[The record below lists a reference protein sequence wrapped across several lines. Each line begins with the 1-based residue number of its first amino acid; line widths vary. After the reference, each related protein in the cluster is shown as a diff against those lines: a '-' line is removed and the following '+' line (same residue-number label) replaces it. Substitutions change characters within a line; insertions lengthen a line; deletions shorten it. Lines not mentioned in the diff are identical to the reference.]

1 MKIGLPGA
9 GSSVDRIVSQAQRAE
24 ADGFCALWYTSGT
37 LNDPLIAMA
46 LAGRA
51 TEHIELG
58 TAIANTYACHPVL
71 LASRAAAAVE
81 AIGAP
86 GRFTLGVGPSHQPFV
101 EGMLGHTYDHPGRHT
116 EEYLEVL
123 APLLRG
129 EAVQFTGQEL
139 PLPVNASPP
148 ALLDGQPVPLLVA
161 ALGPRLLRLA
171 GRHADGTIPWMAN
184 ARAIETHIAPIIT
197 KAAADAGR
205 PKPRIVAGLPV
216 AVHDD
221 EVEARSVAQVQFG
234 MYGQLDNYARIFD
247 RGGVAGPAEAAIVGD
262 EASVTQQVQELFDA
276 GATEVWLAAFPV
288 GDDRAASRARTRQLL
303 VELANS

>member
-9 GSSVDRIVSQAQRAE
+9 GSSVEKIVSQAQRAE

-71 LASRAAAAVE
+71 LAARAAAAVE

-86 GRFTLGVGPSHQPFV
+86 GRFTLGVGPSHLPFV

-129 EAVQFTGQEL
+129 EAVQFTGDEL

-184 ARAIETHIAPIIT
+184 ASAIETHLAPIIT

-205 PKPRIVAGLPV
+205 SAPRIVAGLPV

-221 EVEARSVAQVQFG
+221 EVEARSAAQVQFG
-234 MYGQLDNYARIFD
+234 MYGKLDNYQRIFD
-247 RGGVAGPAEAAIVGD
+247 RGGIAGPAEAAIVGD

-276 GATEVWLAAFPV
+276 GATEVWLVAFPV

-303 VELANS
+303 LELANS